1 MVEVPVVPERTV
13 TLAAVREKLLSGL
26 ATVNVRV
33 LVEEA

>member
-1 MVEVPVVPERTV
+1 VA
-13 TLAAVREKLLSGL
+13 LAAVRKKLLSGL